1 MRTPGFLLGLAV
13 STAVSAQTMRQI
25 QTIKANG
32 ARAELQ
38 IFQSSD
44 NTTVEFAALNSDPQD
59 YQLEVSTELE
69 NMESSVALPVRQV
82 LRGSM
87 VTATKLFTLRR
98 VDPAKGFFFRKVS
111 WSLRPAAAGGQ
122 SAPPRPV
129 QHNGVYNLMWKR
141 GKSFRIDNGFNGYG
155 AHQGDWAFAL
165 DFKMPEGTEICA
177 AREGQVISVQSGFS
191 QGGNDPALGDKANYV
206 QIQHSDGSIGR
217 YLHLRRDGVT
227 VKVGDSVQRGQVI
240 GYSGNTGWSTDPH
253 LHFDVIVP
261 KGEQGFRTVA
271 FQLRTGKQARIR
283 PVTGMSLT
291 QDQ

>member
-87 VTATKLFTLRR
+87 VTATKLFTLR
-98 VDPAKGFFFRKVS
+98 
-111 WSLRPAAAGGQ
+111 PAAAGGQ

-129 QHNGVYNLMWKR
+129 QHNGVYILMWKR